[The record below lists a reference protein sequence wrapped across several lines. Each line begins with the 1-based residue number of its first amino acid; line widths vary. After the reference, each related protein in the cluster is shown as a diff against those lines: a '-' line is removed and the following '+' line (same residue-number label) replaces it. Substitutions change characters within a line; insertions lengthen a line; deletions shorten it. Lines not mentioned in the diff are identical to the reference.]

1 MAAVSPVVEPQTELT
16 DDATL
21 PPEALPNIEHL
32 VTEDD
37 TPVDNIFS
45 EKQQRLLT
53 ESLYTSWAGP
63 GEGRSFLALAN
74 VGLFYVVQQPPLV
87 PDVLLSL
94 DVQVADDVWAKANRS
109 YLLWE
114 FGKPPEVVIEI
125 VSNKVGQEADYKFRQ
140 YANLGIAYYAIYD
153 PIKQISDTR
162 LRLYERRH
170 TSYVEMSD
178 LWLPGVELGLT
189 LWPGNY
195 EGKEDVWLRWCNRDK
210 QVVLTGAEQAAQQK
224 ERANQE
230 QARAEQEKERAEQE
244 KERAEQEHR
253 RAERLAAQLRA
264 LGIEP
269 EA

>member
-1 MAAVSPVVEPQTELT
+1 MAAISPVVEPQTEPT
-16 DDATL
+16 DEASL
-21 PPEALPNIEHL
+21 HPEALPDVEHL

-74 VGLFYVVQQPPLV
+74 VGLFYGVQQPPLV

-94 DVQVADDVWAKANRS
+94 DVQVPEDVWAKANRS

-125 VSNKVGQEADYKFRQ
+125 VSNNVGREADYKLRQ
-140 YANLGIAYYAIYD
+140 YASLGIAYYAIYD
-153 PIKQISDTR
+153 PVKQIGDTR

-170 TSYVEMSD
+170 TTYVEMSD
-178 LWLPGVELGLT
+178 RWLPGVELGLT
-189 LWPGNY
+189 LWRGNY
-195 EGKEDVWLRWCNRDK
+195 EGQDDLWLRWCDQDK
-210 QVVLTGAEQAAQQK
+210 QVILTGAEQVAQEK

-230 QARAEQEKERAEQE
+230 HERAEQE
-244 KERAEQEHR
+244 KKRAEQEQQ